1 MGFLLSIGV
10 DGSDVDAAAT
20 ALIAAGYKTE
30 KYLLSATRESL
41 KEANVALPVIDVILA
56 HQEELRQLKVL
67 ALQKVP
73 EQVQQQKHRNVAEA
87 VFVLYRGSDD
97 KAEAIGTA
105 FAISEKLLLTAC
117 HNVVTQSQSDGVSNN
132 VTLDL
137 KVASG
142 LKRIGNAIAS
152 EETGKLVK
160 VHKYCVDVDWACL
173 TLADSERSTF
183 SSFIPLATDSSDMPP
198 RGSTEKLYIYHCPVS
213 LFLEDIAMDTCHVMV
228 KEASLG
234 IIGEKT
240 LSFQNGA
247 FPGSCGG
254 PYIFRNKAVALH
266 TESTSTTKTAEDIRD
281 ERTDQ
286 GRKRKLTPLQVVEMV
301 ADSCVSSHTSL
312 GSGIVLHVRTG
323 IMELLR
329 PGTS

>member
-1 MGFLLSIGV
+1 V
-10 DGSDVDAAAT
+10 DGGT
-20 ALIAAGYKTE
+20 YTLGP
-30 KYLLSATRESL
+30 
-41 KEANVALPVIDVILA
+41 PV
-56 HQEELRQLKVL
+56 
-67 ALQKVP
+67 
-73 EQVQQQKHRNVAEA
+73 VQQQQVNLYRHTNVAKA
-87 VFVLYRGSDD
+87 VFVLYRGNDND
-97 KAEAIGTA
+97 AEAIGTA
-105 FAISEKLLLTAC
+105 FAISENLLLTAC
-117 HNVVTQSQSDGVSNN
+117 HNVVTQSQSDGVSHNK
-132 VTLDL
+132 TLDL

-142 LKRIGNAIAS
+142 LKRSGDAITS
-152 EETGKLVK
+152 EETGRLVE

-173 TLADSERSTF
+173 RLADSKSTF

-198 RGSTEKLYIYHCPVS
+198 RGSTEKLYIYHCPVG

-281 ERTDQ
+281 EGTTL
-286 GRKRKLTPLQVVEMV
+286 GRKRKLSPLEVVEMV

-329 PGTS
+329 PR

>member
-1 MGFLLSIGV
+1 MVLRSTSFVSRVRWVHL
-10 DGSDVDAAAT
+10 GSHT
-20 ALIAAGYKTE
+20 IRTL
-30 KYLLSATRESL
+30 
-41 KEANVALPVIDVILA
+41 
-56 HQEELRQLKVL
+56 LRQFSCFI
-67 ALQKVP
+67 
-73 EQVQQQKHRNVAEA
+73 VATIT
-87 VFVLYRGSDD
+87 

-105 FAISEKLLLTAC
+105 FAISKNLLLTAC
-117 HNVVTQSQSDGVSNN
+117 HNVVTQSQSDGSNN

-142 LKRIGNAIAS
+142 LKRSGTDIVS
-152 EETGKLVK
+152 EETGRLVK
-160 VHKYCVDVDWACL
+160 VHKYCIDVDWACL
-173 TLADSERSTF
+173 TLADSEQSTF
-183 SSFIPLATDSSDMPP
+183 SSFIPLATASSDMPP
-198 RGSTEKLYIYHCPVS
+198 RGSTEKLYIYHCPVD
-213 LFLEDIAMDTCHVMV
+213 LFLGDDTLETCHAIV

-234 IIGEKT
+234 IIGQKT
-240 LSFQNGA
+240 ITFQNGA

-301 ADSCVSSHTSL
+301 ADSCVSRHTSL